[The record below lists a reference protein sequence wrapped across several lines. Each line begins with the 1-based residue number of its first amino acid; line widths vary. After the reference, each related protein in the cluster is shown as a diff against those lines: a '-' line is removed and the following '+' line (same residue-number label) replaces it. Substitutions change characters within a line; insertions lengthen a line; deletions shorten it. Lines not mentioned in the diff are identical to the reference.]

1 MYSYGCFDIKRVA
14 SGTIIGRY
22 CSFAPSVQF
31 YRRSH
36 GVDYIS
42 MHPFLYNKNLNFV
55 NHDRFVIESKGCIV
69 EDDVWI
75 GHNAIITPSV
85 EFIGRGSIVAAGAVV
100 TRNVSPYSIVGGN
113 PSRVIKRRFN
123 SKTIQLIEDTG
134 WWNLDK
140 KQLSHFIKNNPE
152 ELLEYSNFASLLKM
166 FNGAHWYYHFLKNQ
180 GYPVIGE
187 NPHTENWLV
196 DEESFKDFEGY
207 MISRMED
214 QSNVDLHKLLK
225 FTCVFHER
233 NLAISAAPLNSAT

>member
-1 MYSYGCFDIKRVA
+1 MFLKKIFIFLLFKVLKKNEFESTLLRKIFLNRYNVSVGMYSYGCFDIKRVA

-152 ELLEYSNFASLLKM
+152 FSYNPS
-166 FNGAHWYYHFLKNQ
+166 KNN
-180 GYPVIGE
+180 INKE
-187 NPHTENWLV
+187 
-196 DEESFKDFEGY
+196 
-207 MISRMED
+207 
-214 QSNVDLHKLLK
+214 
-225 FTCVFHER
+225 HE
-233 NLAISAAPLNSAT
+233 